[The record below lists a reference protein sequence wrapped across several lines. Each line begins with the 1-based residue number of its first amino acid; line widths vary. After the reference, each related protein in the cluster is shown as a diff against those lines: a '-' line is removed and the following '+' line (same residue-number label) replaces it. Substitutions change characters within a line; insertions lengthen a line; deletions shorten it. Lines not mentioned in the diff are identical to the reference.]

1 MTLAD
6 ADGVGQFPPVREAML
21 SQPEAVRY
29 LLDRGLLTASTVVDG
44 DLSIRDF
51 SSRNVNLSVSSA
63 HGPSYMLKQGQD
75 KQGVPGVLREA
86 EIYNYLSTIDGLQSY
101 LPHFYH
107 YDKLAQLLVLEF
119 LTPGW
124 DLRHHHYRRG
134 RFYPSLAAVLGHAL
148 STLHKATKNVALDVA
163 SDVHAAPGV
172 LSLHRPSADIF
183 RDFSVASIELIK
195 IIQQT
200 PSLCA
205 KLDDIGREWK
215 CESLIH
221 FDIKWD
227 NLIVVPRPGSRQK
240 SLKIIDW
247 EMACYGDP
255 CWDIGSA
262 IGNYLSCWISSI
274 PVTGQ
279 AHPEQFPALAR
290 YPLAKMRPSIG
301 RCWQSYIQDL
311 ELDAPSVRQLMLKT
325 TRYAAVRLVQTAFE
339 AAQVSSEL
347 TSSLILHLQLA
358 DNILKRTPEAAVHL
372 LGLPVYAAMT

>member
-1 MTLAD
+1 
-6 ADGVGQFPPVREAML
+6 ML

-29 LLDRGLLTASTVVDG
+29 LLDRGLLTAATVVDG
-44 DLSIRDF
+44 DLSTRDF
-51 SSRNVNLSVSSA
+51 SSRNVNLSVSCA

-75 KQGVPGVLREA
+75 KQGVLGVLREA
-86 EIYNYLSTIDGLQSY
+86 EIYNYLSAIDGLQRY
-101 LPHFYH
+101 LPRFYH

-119 LTPGW
+119 LTQGG

-134 RFYPSLAAVLGHAL
+134 RFSASLAAVLGRAL
-148 STLHKATKNVALDVA
+148 STLHSATRNLAVDVD
-163 SDVHAAPGV
+163 SDAHTAPSI

-200 PSLCA
+200 PTLCA
-205 KLDDIGREWK
+205 KLDDLRREWR

-227 NLIVVPRPGSRQK
+227 NLIVVPGPGPRQK

-247 EMACYGDP
+247 EMARLGDA

-262 IGNYLSCWISSI
+262 IGNYLSWWIFSI

-290 YPLAKMRPSIG
+290 YPLAKMRPAIA

-311 ELDAPSVRQLMLKT
+311 ELDAASIRQLVLKT
-325 TRYAAVRLVQTAFE
+325 TGYAAVRLVQTAFE
-339 AAQVSSEL
+339 AAQVSAEL
-347 TSSLILHLQLA
+347 NSSLILHLQLA
-358 DNILKRTPEAAVHL
+358 DNILNRTPEAAVHL